1 MYGYPVRKLQAGPS
15 RSARA
20 LRVVSF
26 PGSRSA
32 ARPVTVESKLS
43 PPGRREDWIER
54 PGLIR
59 RLAWSRGRVVLLEAP
74 AGYGKST
81 LAAQWQASMSG
92 RRPFA
97 WLSLDAGDNDPRRL
111 WPQIV
116 LAVQRAC
123 PELQAEQI
131 LQALGGHHPDIAGAV
146 LPGLINELAAL
157 TRPVTLVLDGYQV
170 IRNPRCHEQIGAL
183 LLHLPASVQIA
194 LLSRHA
200 PPLALARLRAAGEM
214 TELRARDLQF
224 TPAETAALF
233 TALSGP
239 GTSQPDLSLLAERT
253 EGWPAAVYLAG
264 LARPGQPAPGLAVH
278 QLTGTTRFIA
288 DYLAQE
294 VLDGQP
300 SQIRRFLTR
309 TSVLDRFCAPLC
321 DALLGSA
328 DSAEVLA
335 TLERENL
342 FIIPL
347 DESRRWF
354 RYHPLFAEALRAELL
369 RTEPAAVT
377 ALHERADAWL
387 RQSGTGD
394 EAITHA
400 IAWGDVTGAVRLI
413 AEHWHGY
420 AACGLTATVR
430 GWLRDLGDAAIEA
443 HPLAAH
449 CAAWAAALSGD
460 QESVRRW
467 LPVFS
472 AVQGPEPL
480 PDGIRS
486 LRSSAALLRG
496 IYGYDGLRVMR
507 EAAVEAAELEHDRT
521 SHWYPLGQIALG
533 YSRYLSGDA
542 EGAEAPLRAAA
553 ASGADVPIVQ
563 MVSLSML
570 ALALVEQGKVPQA
583 EQVASVAH
591 SLAARPDVRP
601 NPQSSLAHAAAGA
614 AHAAAGRLAR
624 ARVELE
630 SALQARLAVPGMSP
644 WPTVEALLLLTQVV
658 LDLGD
663 RAAAAAHLERA
674 RLLLAWSLD
683 GAEVQLAWLN
693 RLERRLERRAR
704 ASSVACPLTE
714 RELVVLRLLRGSL
727 PLREIAGE
735 LDVSSNTVKTHAR
748 VIYQKLAV
756 STRQDAVTRGHELGI
771 L

>member
-1 MYGYPVRKLQAGPS
+1 MYGYPVRKLQTGPS
-15 RSARA
+15 RPVRA

-26 PGSRSA
+26 PESRRT
-32 ARPVTVESKLS
+32 ARRVTVGTKLT
-43 PPGRREDWIER
+43 PPVPREDWIER
-54 PGLIR
+54 PGLIQ
-59 RLAWSRGRVVLLEAP
+59 RLTRSRARVVLLEAP
-74 AGYGKST
+74 AGYGKTT
-81 LAAQWQASMSG
+81 LAAQWRASMTG
-92 RRPFA
+92 RRRFA
-97 WLSLDAGDNDPRRL
+97 WLSLDPGDNDPRRL

-116 LAVQRAC
+116 LAIQRAC
-123 PELQAEQI
+123 PDLQAERI
-131 LQALGGHHPDIAGAV
+131 LRDLTGHQPDITGAV
-146 LPGLINELAAL
+146 LPGLINELSAL

-170 IRNPRCHEQIGAL
+170 IRNPRCHQQVDAL
-183 LLHLPASVQIA
+183 LLHLPVPVQVV
-194 LLSRHA
+194 LLSRHD

-214 TELRARDLQF
+214 TELRARDLRF
-224 TPAETAALF
+224 TPAETAELLS
-233 TALSGP
+233 ALSGP
-239 GTSQPDLSLLAERT
+239 GLSKPDLSLLAERT
-253 EGWPAAVYLAG
+253 EGWPAAVGLAG
-264 LARPGQPAPGLAVH
+264 LARRGQPAPGLAVR
-278 QLTGTTRFIA
+278 QLTGDTRFIA

-294 VLDGQP
+294 ALDGQP
-300 SQIRRFLTR
+300 SRIRRFLTR

-328 DSAEVLA
+328 DSAEILA

-354 RYHPLFAEALRAELL
+354 RYHTLFAEALRTELL
-369 RTEPAAVT
+369 RTEPEAVT
-377 ALHERADAWL
+377 GLHQRASEWL
-387 RQSGTGD
+387 RRSGTAD

-400 IAWGDVTGAVRLI
+400 IAWGDVTSAVSLI
-413 AEHWHGY
+413 AEHWYGY

-449 CAAWAAALSGD
+449 CAAWGAALSGD

-472 AVQGPEPL
+472 EAQGPVPL

-507 EAAVEAAELEHDRT
+507 EAAAEAAELERDRT

-553 ASGADVPIVQ
+553 ASGADVPLVQ

-570 ALALVEQGKVPQA
+570 ALALVEQGRVPQA
-583 EQVASVAH
+583 EQVAFAAR
-591 SLAARPDVRP
+591 SLARLPDLCP
-601 NPQSSLAHAAAGA
+601 NPQSSLAHVAAGA
-614 AHAAAGRLAR
+614 VHAAAGRLGAAR
-624 ARVELE
+624 AELE
-630 SALQARLAVPGMSP
+630 SALQTRLAVPGMSP
-644 WPTVEALLLLTQVV
+644 WPTVEALLLLTQVQ
-658 LDLGD
+658 LDLGE
-663 RAAAAAHLERA
+663 RGAAAAHLERA
-674 RLLLAWSLD
+674 RLLLGWSLD
-683 GAEVQLAWLN
+683 GAEVQLAWLT
-693 RLERRLERRAR
+693 RLERRLARRPR
-704 ASSVACPLTE
+704 ASSVADPLTE
-714 RELVVLRLLRGSL
+714 RELVVLRLLRGSM

-735 LDVSSNTVKTHAR
+735 LDVSANTVKTHAR
-748 VIYQKLAV
+748 VIYRKLAV